1 MQLITILFSIK
12 NFRVIVLTLSISYLN
27 LRKNLKTEIIS
38 TEFQLTDSLYYTFTQ
53 ISHAIPKKWKQIIR
67 ENIAETCA
75 TKLDH
80 RLLLSLKE
88 LTSKQLY
95 SIVIFKKYSMPTSQQ
110 YFNFFS
116 PQIQVQTGKCLL
128 PRKISRS
135 TSVRAFRY
143 KMLSYVL
150 YLNKMLLH
158 FGKSLIHL
166 FNQVVSL
173 WIEIK
178 LFIQLTLFT
187 FTDCRF
193 RSCKR

>member
-88 LTSKQLY
+88 LTSK
-95 SIVIFKKYSMPTSQQ
+95 
-110 YFNFFS
+110 
-116 PQIQVQTGKCLL
+116 
-128 PRKISRS
+128 
-135 TSVRAFRY
+135 
-143 KMLSYVL
+143 
-150 YLNKMLLH
+150 
-158 FGKSLIHL
+158 
-166 FNQVVSL
+166 
-173 WIEIK
+173 
-178 LFIQLTLFT
+178 
-187 FTDCRF
+187 
-193 RSCKR
+193 